1 MWLLEFLFIIK
12 KTRHQTYEI
21 EKAPTK
27 KEELCPNFFYGD
39 PQF

>member
-1 MWLLEFLFIIK
+1 MYCIFLSVFIYYK
-12 KTRHQTYEI
+12 KE